1 MKFNYQRSELTRL
14 AQILCVALTI
24 TGLTA
29 CGSDSPE
36 GEDGYIQLYNA
47 SPNAPAIFLTVDEDV
62 DADPDDEVE
71 ITYSSV
77 RFGETTTNKQ
87 LPANTYTVELA
98 WQEEDSAARADLTLL
113 SQEELKINSENIHL
127 IIFLEMFKRLKFLT
141 SMFLLLMMT
150 RMMILIYLIYAY

>member
-1 MKFNYQRSELTRL
+1 MKFNYQRSELTRF

-24 TGLTA
+24 TGITA
-29 CGSDSPE
+29 CGSDSSE
-36 GEDGYIQLYNA
+36 GEDGYIKFYNA

-87 LPANTYTVELA
+87 LPANTIYCRIGLA
-98 WQEEDSAARADLTLL
+98 R
-113 SQEELKINSENIHL
+113 
-127 IIFLEMFKRLKFLT
+127 RG
-141 SMFLLLMMT
+141 
-150 RMMILIYLIYAY
+150 